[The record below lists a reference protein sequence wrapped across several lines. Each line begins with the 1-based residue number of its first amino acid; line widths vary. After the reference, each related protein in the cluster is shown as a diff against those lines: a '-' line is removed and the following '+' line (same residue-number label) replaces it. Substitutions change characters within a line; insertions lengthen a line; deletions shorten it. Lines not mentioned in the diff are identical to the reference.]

1 MQYIKPAT
9 TKQKVLIQ
17 KISSERGL
25 KLKQNIEE
33 LTLDEAKVLIDS
45 LVRAKRGNKA
55 DYIRKSENQA
65 KEIDNVRL
73 GLATK
78 LVYNNWKYEV
88 NSITKD
94 KNVERVFI
102 SDVIATY
109 DLLGKIKENIRHR
122 NI

>member
-1 MQYIKPAT
+1 MQYVKPAT

-55 DYIRKSENQA
+55 DYISKSENQA